1 MVTVVGSERRLFSVV
16 EYHRMAEVGIL
27 CEDDRVELLDGEIWQ
42 MSPIGSRHAACVDR
56 LNRLLNRQVGPDVIV
71 RVQSSIQLDD
81 YTEPQPD
88 LALLRMQPDFY
99 AEALPTAADVL
110 LLIEVA
116 DTSLEFDR
124 RIKLPRY
131 AQAGIPE
138 VWLVDLQAKS
148 VRVYTQPAESGY
160 QVIRQ
165 LQSDQTA
172 VATTIAGLAVA
183 VKDIF
188 G

>member
-1 MVTVVGSERRLFSVV
+1 
-16 EYHRMAEVGIL
+16 MAEVGIL
-27 CEDDRVELLDGEIWQ
+27 CEDDRVELLDGEIWR
-42 MSPIGSRHAACVDR
+42 MSAIGSRHIACV
-56 LNRLLNRQVGPDVIV
+56 NRLTASISRQIDRSVIMS
-71 RVQSSIQLDD
+71 VQNSIQLDD

-99 AEALPTAADVL
+99 AEALPTAADVV

-131 AQAGIPE
+131 AQAGVPE
-138 VWLVDLQAKS
+138 VWLVDLKEKL

-160 QVIRQ
+160 QAIRQ
-165 LQSDQTA
+165 LQPDQTV

-183 VKDIF
+183 VKDIL

>member
-1 MVTVVGSERRLFSVV
+1 
-16 EYHRMAEVGIL
+16 MAEVGIL
-27 CEDDRVELLDGEIWQ
+27 YEDDRVELLDGEIWQ
-42 MSPIGSRHAACVDR
+42 MIPIGSYHAACVDR
-56 LNRLLNRQVGPDVIV
+56 LTRAISHQVYQSAIMS
-71 RVQSSIQLDD
+71 VQNPIQLDD

-88 LALLRMQPDFY
+88 LTLLRMRPDFY

-131 AQAGIPE
+131 AQAGVPE
-138 VWLVDLQAKS
+138 VWLVDLKAKS
-148 VRVYTQPAESGY
+148 VRVYTQPTESGY
-160 QVIRQ
+160 QVIQQ
-165 LQSDQTA
+165 LGPDQTA

-183 VKDIF
+183 VKDIL

>member
-1 MVTVVGSERRLFSVV
+1 
-16 EYHRMAEVGIL
+16 MAEVGIL
-27 CEDDRVELLDGEIWQ
+27 YEDDRVELLDGEIWQ
-42 MSPIGSRHAACVDR
+42 MIPIGSYHAACVDR
-56 LNRLLNRQVGPDVIV
+56 LNRLLNRQAGPDVIV

-116 DTSLEFDR
+116 DTSQEFDR

-131 AQAGIPE
+131 AQAGVPE
-138 VWLVDLQAKS
+138 VWLVDLKAKS
-148 VRVYTQPAESGY
+148 VRVYTQPTESGY
-160 QVIRQ
+160 QVIQQ
-165 LQSDQTA
+165 LGPDQTA

-183 VKDIF
+183 VKDIL

>member
-1 MVTVVGSERRLFSVV
+1 
-16 EYHRMAEVGIL
+16 MAEVGIL

-42 MSPIGSRHAACVDR
+42 MSPIGAYHAACIDR
-56 LNRLLNRQVGPDVIV
+56 LNRLLNRQARPDVIV

-124 RIKLPRY
+124 RVKLPRY

-138 VWLVDLQAKS
+138 VWLVDLKEKI
-148 VRVYTQPAESGY
+148 VRVYTRPAESGY
-160 QVIRQ
+160 QAIQ
-165 LQSDQTA
+165 ELAPDQTA
-172 VATTIAGLAVA
+172 AATTIAGLAVA
-183 VKDIF
+183 VKDIL

>member
-1 MVTVVGSERRLFSVV
+1 
-16 EYHRMAEVGIL
+16 MAEVGIL

-42 MSPIGSRHAACVDR
+42 MSPIGSHHAACVDR
-56 LNRLLNRQVGPDVIV
+56 LNRAISRQIDRSVIMS
-71 RVQSSIQLDD
+71 VQNPIQLDD

-110 LLIEVA
+110 LLIEVS

-124 RIKLPRY
+124 QIKLPRY
-131 AQAGIPE
+131 AEAGIPE
-138 VWLVDLQAKS
+138 VWLVDLREKL
-148 VRVYTQPAESGY
+148 VRVYTRPAESGY
-160 QVIRQ
+160 QAIQ
-165 LQSDQTA
+165 DLAPDQTA
-172 VATTIAGLAVA
+172 AATTIAGLTVA
-183 VKDIF
+183 VKDML